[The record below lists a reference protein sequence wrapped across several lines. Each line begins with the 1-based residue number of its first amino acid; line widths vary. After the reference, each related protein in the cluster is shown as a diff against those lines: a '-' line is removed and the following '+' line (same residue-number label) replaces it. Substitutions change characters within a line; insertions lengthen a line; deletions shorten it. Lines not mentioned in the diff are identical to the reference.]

1 MPIRNHEIMRLT
13 KGLGSSVGK
22 RRWVLGIAMCALSA
36 ALAGGCAKARAE
48 TVPDGPPLAT
58 PQPPSRVFAPI
69 EEEPLVSSPVADAPV
84 ATAPRVPPP
93 APPARRTPPPEPE
106 KPAAAAPQPT
116 VEVPRVLSAA
126 SAPADPEAERRITE
140 MLRSATRDL
149 NRVDY
154 RGLTRGGRE
163 SYDQA
168 KGFIEEAE
176 KALKERNFVYAQT
189 TADKAGK
196 LATELVGR

>member
-1 MPIRNHEIMRLT
+1 MTFCHQ
-13 KGLGSSVGK
+13 SSIVS
-22 RRWVLGIAMCALSA
+22 RRWALGLAMCAWSA
-36 ALAGGCAKARAE
+36 VLATGCAKARAE

-69 EEEPLVSSPVADAPV
+69 EEEPLVSSPSPV
-84 ATAPRVPPP
+84 AETTPAPAPRVPATTPTV
-93 APPARRTPPPEPE
+93 RRPSAPEPE
-106 KPAAAAPQPT
+106 KPAPAPAAAPSVDP
-116 VEVPRVLSAA
+116 PRVLSAV
-126 SAPADPEAERRITE
+126 STPADPEAERRINE
-140 MLRSATRDL
+140 ILRVAKGDL

-196 LATELVGR
+196 LATELLGR

>member
-1 MPIRNHEIMRLT
+1 MKFCHR
-13 KGLGSSVGK
+13 SSIVS
-22 RRWVLGIAMCALSA
+22 RRWAMSLAVCALSA

-69 EEEPLVSSPVADAPV
+69 EEEPLVSSPVAEAPA

-93 APPARRTPPPEPE
+93 TPPVRRTPAPEPE
-106 KPAAAAPQPT
+106 KPAAASPQPT
-116 VEVPRVLSAA
+116 VEVPRVLSAV
-126 SAPADPEAERRITE
+126 SAPPDPEAERRINE
-140 MLRSATRDL
+140 ILRNASRDL

-196 LATELVGR
+196 LATELLGR

>member
-1 MPIRNHEIMRLT
+1 MSKILEQIHLWLEQVIITLGYTGIMVVMFLESLFPPIPSELLMPFAGFLASQGHF
-13 KGLGSSVGK
+13 SFS
-22 RRWVLGIAMCALSA
+22 GIL
-36 ALAGGCAKARAE
+36 LAGTAGSLLGAL
-48 TVPDGPPLAT
+48 TLYYLGQYVG
-58 PQPPSRVFAPI
+58 
-69 EEEPLVSSPVADAPV
+69 EPLIR
-84 ATAPRVPPP
+84 TFI
-93 APPARRTPPPEPE
+93 RRYGHY
-106 KPAAAAPQPT
+106 
-116 VEVPRVLSAA
+116 LLM
-126 SAPADPEAERRITE
+126 AE
-140 MLRSATRDL
+140 RDL

-168 KGFIEEAE
+168 KGFIEEAK

>member
-1 MPIRNHEIMRLT
+1 MPATFCYRASIMNRRWAV
-13 KGLGSSVGK
+13 GLGL
-22 RRWVLGIAMCALSA
+22 WAWLAASA
-36 ALAGGCAKARAE
+36 AGGCAKMRAE

-58 PQPPSRVFAPI
+58 PQPPSRVFAPV
-69 EEEPLVSSPVADAPV
+69 EEEPLVSSPVENAPV
-84 ATAPRVPPP
+84 ATAPRVPAPP
-93 APPARRTPPPEPE
+93 PPARRTPPPEPE
-106 KPAAAAPQPT
+106 KPVAAAPQPS
-116 VEVPRVLSAA
+116 VDVPRVLSAA
-126 SAPADPEAERRITE
+126 SAPGDPEAERRITE
-140 MLRSATRDL
+140 MLRNATRDL

-196 LATELVGR
+196 LATELLGR

>member
-1 MPIRNHEIMRLT
+1 
-13 KGLGSSVGK
+13 
-22 RRWVLGIAMCALSA
+22 MCALSA

-69 EEEPLVSSPVADAPV
+69 EEEPLVSSPVAEAPA

-93 APPARRTPPPEPE
+93 TPPVRRTPAPEPE
-106 KPAAAAPQPT
+106 KPAAASPQPRD
-116 VEVPRVLSAA
+116 EPPRVLSAV
-126 SAPADPEAERRITE
+126 SAPPDPEAERRINE
-140 MLRSATRDL
+140 ILRNASRDL

-196 LATELVGR
+196 LATELLGR